1 MTFKIPYLFNF
12 SRLEKFMTKYLLVIL
27 SYLAF
32 PMFGAVTFAETPTL
46 RISVLEFGTVNWEMR
61 TIKSNKLD
69 EKNGFTLDVKGVAG
83 SSAAKIA
90 LQGGDTDIIVSDWL
104 WVARQRAAGK
114 DLVFIPY
121 SKAVGG
127 VMLPQNSEIKTLA
140 DLKGKKIGIAGGP
153 LDKSWLIINAYT
165 QQEYGLD
172 LVQETE
178 QVFASPPLI
187 FKSALSGEID
197 GAINFWHFMAK
208 MKAAGMSELISVS
221 NAAKSLGL
229 DPDLPLLGYV
239 VDGTLA
245 RSKPKLIDNFANA
258 SRAAKNILNDNDSEW
273 NHLRQYM
280 NVNSNEQF
288 EELKAGFRAGIPPEK
303 PINQDSVQRMFQFL
317 VNLTGEELVGSA
329 KELPKGIFFN
339 SES

>member
-12 SRLEKFMTKYLLVIL
+12 SRKEKFMTIYLLVIL

-69 EKNGFTLDVKGVAG
+69 EKNGFTLDIKGVAG

-90 LQGGDTDIIVSDWL
+90 LQGGETDIIVSDWL

-127 VMLPQNSEIKTLA
+127 VMLPENSKIKTLA
-140 DLKGKKIGIAGGP
+140 DLKDKKIGIAGGP
-153 LDKSWLIINAYT
+153 LDKSWLIINAYA

-208 MKAAGMSELISVS
+208 MKAAGMRELISVS

-258 SRAAKNILNDNDSEW
+258 SRAAKNILNENDSEW

-280 NVNSNEQF
+280 NVNNNEQF
-288 EELKAGFRAGIPPEK
+288 EELKAGFRAGIPLEK

-317 VNLTGEELVGSA
+317 VDLTGEELVGSA